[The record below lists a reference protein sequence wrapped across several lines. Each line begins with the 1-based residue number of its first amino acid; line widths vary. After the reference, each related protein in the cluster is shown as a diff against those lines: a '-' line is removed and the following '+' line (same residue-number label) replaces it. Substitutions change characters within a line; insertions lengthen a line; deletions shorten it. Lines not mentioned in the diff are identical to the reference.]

1 MARPGDL
8 ANRLDSIQRCI
19 PWSTAVR
26 EEEGL
31 LSRSAAVVRITGVY
45 LLTCTLSTLSDSVV
59 AASPFSIE
67 DINFSVKPCEFRQSI
82 LDEGCLVQDLEE
94 PKTETKTACLC
105 AWIWSED
112 PDAIPKAV
120 HFQLEEP
127 LLQNSPDSF
136 WLEDLGESGLE
147 RRRTVSSKLLT
158 YQVLIHLDQVLDSS
172 PPPMEPVWGYSPSS
186 QGSGMIS
193 SASVTEEVPK
203 RHDIIWSL
211 GVKDGQRAPREHVA
225 ARLGPGRNRS
235 HSCSRSPP
243 AHEHRRPSGWDVP
256 PARTT
261 APTRRSS
268 SRPPDHR
275 GGSYGGYQRAAT
287 SPVRR
292 ERTRSPRNR
301 QSPPPAPRPLVPQT
315 ASPPPPPSEGLTEF
329 RPQESQI
336 VPFPLTTPFA
346 TVLQVDQLANSIA
359 GFDAPMMAIPL
370 SVDPMLEE
378 VGLGNIAPPP
388 EQSLEQPQAQPPE
401 QLARCKR
408 ARLQRSARLA
418 KKVASRLAPAKP
430 GDRAQEDLMKKAGL
444 ISPDG
449 KKTDQAM
456 TKYVKLFK
464 QPLSAEVIDAF
475 STLVAGCAIGDDKK
489 PK

>member
-1 MARPGDL
+1 MRVQAELVDWR
-8 ANRLDSIQRCI
+8 
-19 PWSTAVR
+19 
-26 EEEGL
+26 
-31 LSRSAAVVRITGVY
+31 
-45 LLTCTLSTLSDSVV
+45 
-59 AASPFSIE
+59 
-67 DINFSVKPCEFRQSI
+67 FSVRVCFEGIPSHAWSVDTIAGI

-336 VPFPLTTPFA
+336 VPFPLTTPSA

-401 QLARCKR
+401 QVQPPDLHDKLTAFLEHVFQEVQPPPLPTPARQVQ
-408 ARLQRSARLA
+408 ARQAPKERTAGKEGCFSPRS
-418 KKVASRLAPAKP
+418 
-430 GDRAQEDLMKKAGL
+430 G
-444 ISPDG
+444 
-449 KKTDQAM
+449 QAW
-456 TKYVKLFK
+456 
-464 QPLSAEVIDAF
+464 
-475 STLVAGCAIGDDKK
+475 
-489 PK
+489 